1 MVLCLFVSAQEEIC
15 MFRSIS
21 LLGVA
26 ALLSLIF
33 ISTSH
38 AAITGLIVKDTGVP
52 IASVDGVT
60 VTGELSVGEA
70 ETSPILEIFWVDDI
84 LGEIQPSGSGD
95 SLGWTIGD
103 VSLVVLNRLTTWT
116 FNVESVGEHGPTT
129 IVFRLYV
136 AGALEYT
143 SQEIPLHV
151 ESPHA
156 EPEGLVIRSNN
167 IDLLTLWEGVV
178 TGQLNVMFNDSTD
191 FDVYFLDADSAEFQP
206 DEEDFWLQ
214 VPVADPATAVAD
226 TTSRWNFLVHGLL
239 AGSTTLDVE
248 VWHIDH
254 ADYISQPLPVKV
266 LNRGDANSS
275 GGLSISDAVFVIAYI
290 FGGGA
295 APQPL
300 LAGDADCSGII
311 TISDAVFLI
320 AHIFGG
326 GPAPAC

>member
-1 MVLCLFVSAQEEIC
+1 
-15 MFRSIS
+15 MFRSTI
-21 LLGVA
+21 LLGIS
-26 ALLSLIF
+26 ALVSLMLF
-33 ISTSH
+33 SFSQ
-38 AAITGLIVKDTGVP
+38 AEITGLKVKDGGVT
-52 IASVDGVT
+52 ILEISGVT
-60 VTGELSVGEA
+60 VTGELAVEEG
-70 ETSPILEIFWVDDI
+70 ETSPVLEIFWVDDI
-84 LGEIQPSGSGD
+84 LGEVQPSGPGD
-95 SLGWTIGD
+95 SLGWTIVD
-103 VSLVVLNRLTTWT
+103 EALVVLNRLSTWT
-116 FNVESVGEHGPTT
+116 FEIQSTDEHGHTNME
-129 IVFRLYV
+129 FRLYI

-143 SQEIPLHV
+143 SPVFEVHV

-156 EPEGLVIRSNN
+156 EPEGLVIRSNS
-167 IDLLTLWEGVV
+167 IGLLTLWEGVV

-191 FDVYFLDADSAEFQP
+191 FDVYFLDADSVEFQP

-295 APQPL
+295 APQPV

-311 TISDAVFLI
+311 TISDAVYLI